1 MNGKKI
7 LLWAVVIFIAWFLI
21 TNPQGAAAAFTGITN
36 GIKGAFASM
45 ATFVTSVTP

>member
-7 LLWAVVIFIAWFLI
+7 LLWTVVIFLGWFLV
-21 TNPQGAAAAFTGITN
+21 TNPHGAAAAFTSITN

-45 ATFVTSVTP
+45 ATFVTSVAP